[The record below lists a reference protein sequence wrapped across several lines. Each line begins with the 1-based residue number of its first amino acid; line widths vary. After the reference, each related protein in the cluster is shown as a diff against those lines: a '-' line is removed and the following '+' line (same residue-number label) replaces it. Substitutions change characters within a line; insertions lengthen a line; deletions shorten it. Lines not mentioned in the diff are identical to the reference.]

1 MSPRAKKAT
10 PKRGG
15 ARPGAGRPR
24 TLEPPEG
31 SPEIRVRL
39 DQPSGL
45 ALLRYRQSQAIDGV
59 ETVAGGGVASALVR
73 ELLTAWG
80 DSAEVRKAV
89 EAWRKERGA

>member
-1 MSPRAKKAT
+1 MS
-10 PKRGG
+10 RGG

-24 TLEPPEG
+24 KLEPPEG

-45 ALLRYRQSQAIDGV
+45 ALLRYRQSLGV
-59 ETVAGGGVASALVR
+59 EGPAVAGGGVASAIVR

-80 DSAEVRKAV
+80 DSAEVRAAV